1 MELQATQLY
10 LLTGEQLRALATELA
25 RELTDTVKE
34 MVTSAAAEAAQGGVG
49 AMEPEEEPAEEFTF
63 DKWAKG
69 VKGVQTLLG
78 VGPWAA
84 RDYIHRSWFKPA
96 VRRQGRTVWVNK
108 ELAVKLYREYK
119 HKYQQPVSIY
129 QG

>member
-34 MVTSAAAEAAQGGVG
+34 MVTSAAAEAGQSGVG
-49 AMEPEEEPAEEFTF
+49 AREPEEEFTY
-63 DKWAKG
+63 DKWTTG

-78 VGPWAA
+78 VSRWTAQ
-84 RDYIHRSWFKPA
+84 DYLHRSWFKPA

-108 ELAVKLYREYK
+108 ELAVKLYRDYK
-119 HKYQQPVSIY
+119 NRYQQPVSIY